1 MTETKEKAKFG
12 AGQVTEL
19 DRLIDELSGAVRRT
33 RQEASHTICTMLR
46 ENPEAAA
53 GQEARLAEAL
63 VDALFRPEA
72 QTRWEALD
80 ALRELAATS
89 PELVGDAYEGAEASL
104 FDESN
109 ARVRIAAFC
118 LLCRMAAKSA
128 EASDKVWPLLDEAI
142 QCYHGDSEYRDML
155 GYLLTFVRGK
165 ISKESRAALV
175 DRVSFDATSGRGYVQ
190 VCSAEIIEAAKTKK

>member
-63 VDALFRPEA
+63 IDALFRPEA

-104 FDESN
+104 FDEGN

-142 QCYHGDSEYRDML
+142 QCYHGDTGYRDML
-155 GYLLTFVRGK
+155 AGLLELAEGDASDATK
-165 ISKESRAALV
+165 QALCE
-175 DRVSFDATSGRGYVQ
+175 RISFDAENGRGYVRDRSKQ
-190 VCSAEIIEAAKTKK
+190 ILTAINGE